1 MKINAKGNDRTLD
14 LFLGGLW
21 DRTLGPGGQG
31 EGEIGLGL
39 WFGVETKH
47 PVLGSQAWC
56 SWALIPSPERL
67 IEIGG
72 S

>member
-21 DRTLGPGGQG
+21 DRTL
-31 EGEIGLGL
+31 ELWEIGLGL